1 MTVDQQKDL
10 ALCINEVKSMAAEL
24 EEASKRGELT
34 VGLVVSF
41 KDIITRFTIPRLE
54 AITE

>member
-10 ALCINEVKSMAAEL
+10 ALCISEVKSMAAEL
-24 EEASKRGELT
+24 EEASKRGDLP